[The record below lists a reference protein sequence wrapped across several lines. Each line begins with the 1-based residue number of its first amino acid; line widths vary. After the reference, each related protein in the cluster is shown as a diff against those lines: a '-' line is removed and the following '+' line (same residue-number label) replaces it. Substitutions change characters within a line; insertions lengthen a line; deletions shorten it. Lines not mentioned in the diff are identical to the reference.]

1 MSKPSLTLK
10 VQTRTT
16 KGTSTRELCFE
27 QDQLVVQDVFDILAQ
42 QEWAADLFATTEAPV
57 RLQPGFMIVLNQR
70 MIQPWEFGSY
80 PIRDGQELQFI
91 QVVPGG

>member
-16 KGTSTRELCFE
+16 KGTFTHEVSLEPDRLT
-27 QDQLVVQDVFDILAQ
+27 VQDVFDVIAQ
-42 QEWAADLFATTEAPV
+42 QEWAGELFSACEKPAK
-57 RLQPGFMIVLNQR
+57 LQPGFMIVLDKR
-70 MIQPWEFGSY
+70 MIQPWEFETY
-80 PIRDGQELQFI
+80 PVRDGQELQFV